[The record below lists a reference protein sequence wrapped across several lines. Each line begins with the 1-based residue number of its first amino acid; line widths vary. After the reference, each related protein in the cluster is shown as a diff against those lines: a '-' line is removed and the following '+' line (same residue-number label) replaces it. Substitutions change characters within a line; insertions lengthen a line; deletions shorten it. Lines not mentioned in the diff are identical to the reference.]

1 MGGGL
6 GTLAVVVVIGYA
18 LLTGSV
24 SPGALLDEALGSF
37 IGGSGDSEARRAE
50 VSPVAARSAVSED
63 AARQQLS
70 ELRVRPAGSM
80 TGYSREKFPHWSDAQ
95 EYGWRLPSGTP
106 DPSYCDARDGALIRD
121 GRDERVEQYCNVVSG
136 RWFDPYGG
144 QTYTNPSDIDIDHF
158 VPLAN
163 AWRSDA
169 ASWSTAKRESFANVP
184 RDLLSVD
191 DGLNQSKGD
200 KGPEAWKPPR
210 QAYWCTYSKKWI
222 GIKHYW
228 KLSITSSE
236 KSALSSMLNTCSG

>member
-1 MGGGL
+1 VIVVAILGYGL
-6 GTLAVVVVIGYA
+6 LSGQLSAGQ
-18 LLTGSV
+18 LLEE
-24 SPGALLDEALGSF
+24 LL
-37 IGGSGDSEARRAE
+37 GGSGSEEAF
-50 VSPVAARSAVSED
+50 VAQATPSTD

-80 TGYSREKFPHWSDAQ
+80 AGYSRELFPHWSDAQ
-95 EYGWRLPSGTP
+95 EYGWRLPSGTH
-106 DPSYCDARDGALIRD
+106 DPSSCDARDAALIRD
-121 GRDERVEQYCNVVSG
+121 GRDEHVGQYCDVVRG

-144 QTYTNPSDIDIDHF
+144 GTYTDPADIDIDHF

-163 AWRSDA
+163 AWRSG
-169 ASWSTAKRESFANVP
+169 ASSWTTARRESFANVP

-210 QAYWCTYSKKWI
+210 KAYWCTYSKKWI

-228 KLSITSSE
+228 KLSITGAE
-236 KSALSSMLNTCSG
+236 KTALNQMLGTCGG